1 MTNNRVYDIKI
12 AIERLKKYC
21 SIQDRCQQDVI
32 KKIKNWG
39 LTKNSQDYILEILI
53 QESYID
59 ELRYTKSF
67 CRGKFNIKK
76 WGRNKIKYELKK
88 KNISNNCILEGL
100 NEIDEPSYLETME
113 KIFKNKQENKLEK
126 NIFIKNNKI
135 ASFLINKG
143 YESNLVWDIIKQK
156 NNKI

>member
-88 KNISNNCILEGL
+88 KIIEWIFLNISKRANNIKK
-100 NEIDEPSYLETME
+100 IKKDE
-113 KIFKNKQENKLEK
+113 KIIILNVEESKS
-126 NIFIKNNKI
+126 KI
-135 ASFLINKG
+135 
-143 YESNLVWDIIKQK
+143 W
-156 NNKI
+156 

>member
-32 KKIKNWG
+32 KKIKHWG

-59 ELRYTKSF
+59 ELRYAKSF

-76 WGRNKIKYELKK
+76 WGRLKIKKHLMAKG
-88 KNISNNCILEGL
+88 ISNRCIEIGIS
-100 NEIDEPSYLETME
+100 EIDENDYSKTLSDLISKYHLRNGS
-113 KIFKNKQENKLEK
+113 KNRYQLVKY
-126 NIFIKNNKI
+126 F
-135 ASFLINKG
+135 SNKG
-143 YESNLVWDIIKQK
+143 FEKDLIFQILEEKE
-156 NNKI
+156 